1 MIRTALIVTSLVGA
15 GLEQEA
21 RLLKA
26 VLESHDVK
34 VSLLHYTDMS
44 THVGPVDVMFSL
56 EVVMPR
62 SLGLAERNYLFPNSE
77 WWPPQNDQYLP
88 RFHKILCKT
97 QDCFEIWSRKVG
109 MDRCAYTSFEAED
122 KYDPSIARE
131 LKFLHLAG
139 KSEHR
144 GTQAVMECWMS
155 NKGLPPLTVICSNP
169 EIIKK
174 GVVHYPE
181 AGSPTMWIT
190 QRVPSEEIRRVQNSH
205 KYHILPSEY
214 EGFGHALHEGIGCD
228 AHVITTAGP
237 STWVPSLGVCPIAVQ
252 PYKREQRSLA
262 ELRKVD
268 AAGVLEAVHSFFATK
283 SHETTISPRHFF
295 LRNRNFFRQTIWDEI
310 SQ

>member
-26 VLESHDVK
+26 LLESHDIK
-34 VSLLHYTDMS
+34 VSLLHYTDMV
-44 THVGPVDVMFSL
+44 THVDPVDVMFSF

-109 MDRCAYTSFEAED
+109 MDRCAYTSFEARD
-122 KYDPSIARE
+122 LYDPFFARE
-131 LKFLHLAG
+131 EKFLHIAG
-139 KSEHR
+139 KSEYK
-144 GTQAVMECWMS
+144 GTAAVLECWTK
-155 NKGLPPLTVICSNP
+155 NEGLLPLTIVSSNP
-169 EIIKK
+169 KFRWTGVSKSPIEWHERANDLAIKLMMN
-174 GVVHYPE
+174 
-181 AGSPTMWIT
+181 T
-190 QRVPSEEIRRVQNSH
+190 H

-228 AHVITTAGP
+228 AHVITTGGP
-237 STWVPSLGVCPIAVQ
+237 STWIPGVSPIAVQ
-252 PYKREQRSLA
+252 PYKREPRSLA
-262 ELRKVD
+262 ELCKVN
-268 AAGVLEAVHSFFATK
+268 AEGVHHAVYLFFDTK

-295 LRNRNFFRQTIWDEI
+295 LRNRDFFRQTIWDEI
-310 SQ
+310 NQ